1 MGPIL
6 DPVASDTTVPARTGV
21 VVIGG
26 GIIGVSAALALAEAG
41 VDVTLCEKGA
51 IGGEQSS
58 RNWGWCR
65 KTNRDER
72 EMPLIIEALRMW
84 EDMNHRV
91 EGETGFRQC
100 GVLYVAETEAD
111 RERHEA
117 WVERARPYQVGTRV
131 IEGEELAAQLPG
143 ATKQYR
149 SAMYTPTDGR
159 AEPQKAA
166 PAIALA
172 ARRAGAVILT
182 GCAVRGLDMAAG
194 RVAAVVTERGRIAC
208 DSAILAGGAWS
219 RLFAGNL
226 GLGLPQLK
234 VRSSVVRTEP
244 LEGGPETS
252 AWLGDFAYRKR
263 LDGGYTIANGRGNL
277 VPLTPDTFRLFFK
290 FLPAAR
296 ATRRGLRLRLDDRFL
311 AEARTPKRWA
321 LDRESPFETTRVLD
335 PDPAPAITGSALAA
349 AQEAFPIFK
358 RARVAQQW
366 AGLIDV
372 TPDAV
377 PVISPVAEVP
387 GLVIATGF
395 SGHGFGIGPAA
406 GRLAADLATGAPPVV
421 DPAPFRYSRFTDG
434 SPITVDA
441 GI

>member
-6 DPVASDTTVPARTGV
+6 DPVASDAAVPAQTGV

-41 VDVTLCEKGA
+41 VDVTLCEKGE

-84 EDMNHRV
+84 EDMNRRV
-91 EGETGFRQC
+91 EGDTGYRQC
-100 GVLYVAETEAD
+100 GVLYVAESEAD
-111 RERHEA
+111 QERHEA
-117 WVERARPYQVGTRV
+117 WVERARPYQIGTRV

-143 ATKQYR
+143 AAKRYR

-172 ARRAGAVILT
+172 ARRLGATVLT
-182 GCAVRGLDMAAG
+182 HCAVRGLDMQAG

-208 DSAILAGGAWS
+208 GSVILAGGAWS
-219 RLFAGNL
+219 RLFAGSL

-234 VRSSVVRTEP
+234 VRSSVLRTEA

-252 AWLGDFAYRKR
+252 AWLGEFAYRKR

-277 VPLTPDTFRLFFK
+277 VPLTPDTFRLFLK

-296 ATRRGLRLRLDDRFL
+296 ATRRGLRLQLDERFL

-335 PDPAPAITGSALAA
+335 PDPAPAITGSALKA
-349 AQEAFPIFK
+349 AQDAFPVFK

-377 PVISPVAEVP
+377 PVISPVAALP

-406 GRLAADLATGAPPVV
+406 GRLAADMATGAPPIV
-421 DPAPFRYSRFTDG
+421 DPAPFRFSRFTDG
-434 SPITVDA
+434 SPITIDA